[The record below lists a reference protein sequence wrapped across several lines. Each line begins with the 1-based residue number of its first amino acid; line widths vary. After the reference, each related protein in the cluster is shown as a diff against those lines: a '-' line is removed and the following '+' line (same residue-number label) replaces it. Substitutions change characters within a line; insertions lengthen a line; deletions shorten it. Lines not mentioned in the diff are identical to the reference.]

1 MHHGCYSSV
10 SRLWS
15 SCSRLRNDKNNNNPH
30 AQVRKLSK
38 RFGMFHGITN
48 LLNLVALACGC
59 VHLCALAGRL
69 GL

>member
-1 MHHGCYSSV
+1 MAATVVYLGCGRV
-10 SRLWS
+10 VP
-15 SCSRLRNDKNNNNPH
+15 RLRNDKNNNNPH